1 MITSV
6 KIRKRDG
13 RIEEFLESKIV
24 VGVKKAG
31 ATAKEAVH
39 VAKEVSGH
47 VAHRTEVVAEELSH
61 LVVTS
66 LRNVNRA
73 ASEVFVKFRDAK
85 LKAKLASY
93 NHILSEPQKNRN
105 EREGGE

>member
-1 MITSV
+1 MKTSV

-13 RIEEFLESKIV
+13 RIEDFLESKIV
-24 VGVKKAG
+24 DGVKKAG

-39 VAKEVSGH
+39 VAKDVSAH
-47 VAHRTEVVAEELSH
+47 VAHRTEVAAEELSH

-66 LRNVNRA
+66 LRKVNRA
-73 ASEVFVKFRDAK
+73 ASEAFVKFRDAK

-93 NHILSEPQKNRN
+93 NHLFSETQKDRN
-105 EREGGE
+105 EVEGGE